1 MCVISSVQEQCLNLK
16 FQAVQHCAESWQN
29 VIGTAGI
36 TSLLALFDS
45 REYLRDSDQERQ
57 EFARYY
63 LKDFRFLYKDTDRGD
78 KNACKPGLLSGTS
91 LIIFYRNGGG
101 TFVAT

>member
-1 MCVISSVQEQCLNLK
+1 MISSIPEQCLDLK
-16 FQAVQHCAESWQN
+16 FQAVQHCAESWQG

-36 TSLLALFDS
+36 ASLLALFDS

-57 EFARYY
+57 EFAKYY

-78 KNACKPGLLSGTS
+78 KNACKPGLLSCTP
-91 LIIFYRNGGG
+91 LMIFYRNGGAI
-101 TFVAT
+101 FVAT